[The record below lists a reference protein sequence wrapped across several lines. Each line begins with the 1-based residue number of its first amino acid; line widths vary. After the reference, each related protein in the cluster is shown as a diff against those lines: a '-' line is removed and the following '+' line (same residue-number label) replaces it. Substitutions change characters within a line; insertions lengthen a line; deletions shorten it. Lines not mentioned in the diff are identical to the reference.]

1 MHNLLLENIAENVN
15 LTAEEQETIKNYFIP
30 RRLKK
35 RQFLLQ
41 EGDICDRITFVSK
54 GTLVS
59 FSIDEKGNE
68 HAISFAF
75 EGYWVGD
82 WVSLYGHEP
91 SRLTIEALEA
101 CELLQIRAEN
111 QELLFTK
118 VPAYERFI
126 RIHHQNTCM
135 ELQRRLEGS
144 LGLCA
149 DEKYDRMIK
158 QSPVLAEKLPLGLIA
173 SYLGVSKE
181 TLSRIRRQKFAYS

>member
-1 MHNLLLENIAENVN
+1 MHNLLLENIAENVI
-15 LTAEEQETIKNYFIP
+15 LTSEEQETIKKYFMP

-35 RQFLLQ
+35 RQLLLQ
-41 EGDICDRITFVSK
+41 EGDICDRFTFVSK
-54 GTLVS
+54 GALVT

-75 EGYWVGD
+75 DGYWVGD
-82 WVSLYGHEP
+82 WASLYGHEP

-101 CELLQIRAEN
+101 CELLQIRAEY

-118 VPAYERFI
+118 VPAYERYM

-135 ELQRRLEGS
+135 ALQKRLESS

-149 DEKYDRMIK
+149 DEKYDRLIK
-158 QSPVLAEKLPLGLIA
+158 HSPILATKVPLNLIA

-181 TLSRIRRQKFAYS
+181 TLSRIRKQKFAYS

>member
-1 MHNLLLENIAENVN
+1 MHNLLLESISEHVV
-15 LTAEEQETIKNYFIP
+15 LTAEEQETIKKYFMP

-41 EGDICDRITFVSK
+41 EGDICDRFTFLSK

-59 FSIDEKGNE
+59 FSVDEKGNE

-91 SRLTIEALEA
+91 SRLIIEALEA
-101 CELLQIRAEN
+101 CELLQIRAEY
-111 QELLFTK
+111 QELLFSK
-118 VPAYERFI
+118 VPAYERYTRI
-126 RIHHQNTCM
+126 RHQNTCM
-135 ELQRRLEGS
+135 ALQKRLESS

-149 DEKYDRMIK
+149 DEKYDRLIK
-158 QSPVLAEKLPLGLIA
+158 QSPKLATKLPLNLLA

-181 TLSRIRRQKFAYS
+181 TLSRIRKQRFAYS